1 MHTALHFQQGGQ
13 IIVQKRNTRCLCSP
27 SGIIIQVR
35 PGKST
40 KICSNKRSCFTPTM
54 DTIRTNIET
63 KTMPKKNIFRDH
75 SKSMR
80 NHNITTSAIS
90 CKPEGIS
97 QFLQSLC
104 LYNRDKSK
112 QRQTNGTGKY
122 SPSFPP
128 PPPPPAVI
136 SHICKVR
143 PLQRIRKT
151 SSIFHRK
158 RPVTLQ
164 ISLIPK
170 FIKKLKEL
178 KTQMDRCNIP
188 ITP

>member
-54 DTIRTNIET
+54 DTVRTNIET

-104 LYNRDKSK
+104 LYNRDIFSVSK
-112 QRQTNGTGKY
+112 FTKALVIDQAACYYAVFSVIIRVEKY
-122 SPSFPP
+122 MNICHEFSSNLRRCCFCWVEGSAILFLLILVGSFWTRLYTH
-128 PPPPPAVI
+128 V
-136 SHICKVR
+136 V
-143 PLQRIRKT
+143 
-151 SSIFHRK
+151 
-158 RPVTLQ
+158 
-164 ISLIPK
+164 
-170 FIKKLKEL
+170 
-178 KTQMDRCNIP
+178 
-188 ITP
+188 